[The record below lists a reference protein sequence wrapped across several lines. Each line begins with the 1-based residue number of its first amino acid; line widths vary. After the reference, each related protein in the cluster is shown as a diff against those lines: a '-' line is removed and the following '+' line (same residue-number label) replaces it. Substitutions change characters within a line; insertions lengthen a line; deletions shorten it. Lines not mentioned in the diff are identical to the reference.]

1 MLNRLVPELTR
12 HMTAKIFATDLEDW
26 PAMVRAMQ
34 ETGDELRKG
43 KIATL
48 PTTTTTAQR
57 QEPVKEANTP

>member
-1 MLNRLVPELTR
+1 
-12 HMTAKIFATDLEDW
+12 
-26 PAMVRAMQ
+26 MVRAMQ

-48 PTTTTTAQR
+48 PATTTTALR